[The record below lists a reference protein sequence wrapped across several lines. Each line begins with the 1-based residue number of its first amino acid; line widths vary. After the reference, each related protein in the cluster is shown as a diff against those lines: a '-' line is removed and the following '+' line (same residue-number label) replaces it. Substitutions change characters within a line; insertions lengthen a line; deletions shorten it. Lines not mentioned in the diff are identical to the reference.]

1 MVSGNRRA
9 GLAEEILSEV
19 FRLYAET
26 RGGSS
31 CFREKSET
39 YRQTLPDS
47 DQLHRYSASP

>member
-26 RGGSS
+26 PGRILV
-31 CFREKSET
+31 
-39 YRQTLPDS
+39 LPGKI
-47 DQLHRYSASP
+47 